1 MRTRA
6 FQNRTEG
13 AAMNDPRSKRKQ
25 FNTNWSVRNRN
36 SDYKAGD
43 GAKALAGLRKLEH
56 LLKIKGASDA
66 KR

>member
-1 MRTRA
+1 MNENTR
-6 FQNRTEG
+6 NTLNMYG
-13 AAMNDPRSKRKQ
+13 WNGMKRKSNKQ
-25 FNTNWSVRNRN
+25 LNPNWSARSIKHNP
-36 SDYKAGD
+36 KAGD